1 MRFAMRT
8 PSAGLRDVRPISA
21 RPRTILTIDSDPHD
35 RSVLVGH
42 LRNLGYN
49 VLAADDGD
57 QGIQQAAAQRPD
69 LVIVDLRLTDVDG
82 YAVCQELH
90 DRPETRRIPIIVLSA
105 MSRPDIVC
113 TPPGALC
120 RYIVRK
126 PCDLDALAALVQSA
140 LAESYAAA
148 VASSSKP

>member
-35 RSVLVGH
+35 RSLLAGH
-42 LRNLGYN
+42 LRRLGYN
-49 VLAADDGD
+49 VLAADDGN
-57 QGIQQAAAQRPD
+57 QGIQRAVAVRPD
-69 LVIVDLRLTDVDG
+69 LIVVDLRLTDVDG
-82 YAVCQELH
+82 YAVCQELR
-90 DRPETRRIPIIVLSA
+90 DRPETQGIPVIVLSA

-140 LAESYAAA
+140 LAESSATA
-148 VASSSKP
+148 VAVSNKP